1 MDYTHIEISMEVI
14 LSAIRNSHDAITVA
28 ETITT
33 TATTKVSNALYSF
46 CHSLYHYLLDRY
58 YSFIAKKR
66 DNRITY
72 RRSAVLI
79 MAEVNAYVARL
90 TLSYLDHIRMILRSR
105 MLRSQDRGSSE
116 ETNND
121 KEVTEPFLF
130 YA

>member
-1 MDYTHIEISMEVI
+1 MDYTHIKISMEVI
-14 LSAIRNSHDAITVA
+14 EALRNLHAAITVVEESIA
-28 ETITT
+28 K
-33 TATTKVSNALYSF
+33 ATEKISSVLFRFSHT
-46 CHSLYHYLLDRY
+46 LYHYLLHRC

-90 TLSYLDHIRMILRSR
+90 TLRYLENLKMILRSR

-121 KEVTEPFLF
+121 EEVTEPFLF